1 VTLDF
6 ENTVITQNHGP
17 MYDDAYL
24 KQLKASTPN
33 ARPIV
38 APTDNDMS
46 IDISETS
53 LETLDVI
60 TGD

>member
-1 VTLDF
+1 MTLDF
-6 ENTVITQNHGP
+6 ENTVVTQNRGP

-24 KQLKASTPN
+24 KELKASTLS

-38 APTDNDMS
+38 APTENEMS

-53 LETLDVI
+53 LQTLDII